1 MWNTIVEKLYPTLL
15 LDEEFRV
22 RNQVGSLIKQI
33 ILSDVERGLTHFER
47 LKLMLL
53 KNIEENF
60 ERDGN

>member
-53 KNIEENF
+53 KNIEETF